1 MKVSE
6 FPLAGITVPYKYRLS
21 GKRRNSEEA
30 GGAHKRKCLDDSKTV
45 LPGSTGTV
53 SVIEMSTNTPNET
66 EIEKE
71 TLDQS
76 LVNSISQSM
85 HEITPDNV
93 GTGIISSDLN
103 SMEQHNNSVNSKGK
117 NSDAVCAATGTIRGI
132 VTTTETAT
140 GSAGGAG
147 NPMDVSSA
155 NPSSKNPNNNSGGG
169 NENAISVME
178 SVGESAVLDDGA
190 LPLSPIA
197 STPGEGSP
205 ILKPLNMLEDVKK
218 EEKIETERLMSIIKS
233 KLGDVNVNHL
243 IYSLLSTLHRSELS
257 DISTLLRDNL
267 KRDFITSLPLEISMK
282 ILNKLPFDSIH
293 NCMQVSKSWNT
304 LINGTPALWKHLLLS
319 ESFVSKDIFDRRYPV
334 ENNVLLPP
342 NDNDSRYRKDFLE
355 NCRILQNW
363 YNPNFIPQRTTLKG
377 HMTSVVTC
385 LQFEDNY
392 VITGADDKMI
402 RVYDSVTKKFLLE
415 LSGHDG
421 GVWALKYAGN
431 GILVSGSTD
440 RSVRIWNIE
449 LGKCTH
455 VFKGHTSTVRCLDIV
470 EYEGVKYI
478 VTGSRDNTLHIW
490 KLPPTSVNVNEN
502 MPNIYNSNG
511 PLFYHSPD
519 ENPYFVGVL
528 RGHIASVRTV
538 SGHGRIV
545 ISGSYDNNLIVWD
558 IIQMKCLYILM
569 GHSDRI
575 YSTIYD
581 HKRNRCISASMDSTI
596 KIWDLQNIWNNGEC
610 VNVTNAAVPCTKICG
625 PMTTLQGHTALVGL
639 LKLSDKFLV
648 SAAADGSLRGWDSV
662 DYSRKFAYHHNN
674 LSAITTFYMTD
685 NILVS
690 GSEGQFN
697 IYNLRTG
704 KLIHSN
710 ILSDADQIW
719 SVNFK
724 GSVLVAAV
732 EKDGQSFVEILDFSK
747 QGQSLPPAIHEN
759 LSGSSISNSSL
770 LSSHQSEYSNSRPH
784 STDSA
789 YTISSNAI
797 ASSSE

>member
-1 MKVSE
+1 MKALE
-6 FPLAGITVPYKYRLS
+6 FPLAEIPIPFKYQLAAKRNRPLGNS
-21 GKRRNSEEA
+21 KRRHDVD
-30 GGAHKRKCLDDSKTV
+30 GGADRKRMKICLDDMQDGVGRTPSSLEV
-45 LPGSTGTV
+45 LV
-53 SVIEMSTNTPNET
+53 RATNTPNET
-66 EIEKE
+66 DINDK
-71 TLDQS
+71 S
-76 LVNSISQSM
+76 LCSTEDGTCDNISMLSAPPTAVVSNTSSNPAVSTIPPTSVDTTGANANVAVSTPSTVSNPKVTTGLVTSGSANESNVN
-85 HEITPDNV
+85 
-93 GTGIISSDLN
+93 N
-103 SMEQHNNSVNSKGK
+103 SM
-117 NSDAVCAATGTIRGI
+117 AVDTAAESGI
-132 VTTTETAT
+132 
-140 GSAGGAG
+140 
-147 NPMDVSSA
+147 M
-155 NPSSKNPNNNSGGG
+155 
-169 NENAISVME
+169 
-178 SVGESAVLDDGA
+178 LDDGA

-197 STPGEGSP
+197 STRGSASP
-205 ILKPLNMLEDVKK
+205 ILKSMDLIEEYKDK
-218 EEKIETERLMSIIKS
+218 ERAETERLLATIKAS
-233 KLGDVNVNHL
+233 LGAVNMNHL
-243 IYSLLSTLHRSELS
+243 IYSLLSGMHRSELS

-267 KRDFITSLPLEISMK
+267 KRDFVTSLPLEITLK
-282 ILNKLPFDSIH
+282 ILNKLPFESIS
-293 NCMQVSKSWNT
+293 NCLQVSKSWNR

-319 ESFVSKDIFDRRYPV
+319 ESFVSKDSFDKKYPV
-334 ENNVLLPP
+334 ENNKLDPP
-342 NDNDSRYRKDFLE
+342 FDNDSRYRQDFLM
-355 NCRILQNW
+355 NCSILQNW
-363 YNPNFIPQRTTLKG
+363 YNPDFIPQRTTLKG

-402 RVYDSVTKKFLLE
+402 RIYDSITKKFLIE

-440 RSVRIWNIE
+440 RSVRIWNIH

-470 EYEGVKYI
+470 EHEGVKYI

-490 KLPPTSVNVNEN
+490 KLPQMSDSNIDEG
-502 MPNIYNSNG
+502 MPNVYSNNG
-511 PLFYHSPD
+511 PLFFHSPE

-569 GHSDRI
+569 GHTDRI

-581 HKRNRCISASMDSTI
+581 YKRNRCISASMDSTI

-610 VNVTNAAVPCTKICG
+610 VNVTNATVPCTKITG
-625 PMTTLQGHTALVGL
+625 PMMTLQGHTALVGL

-648 SAAADGSLRGWDSV
+648 SAAADGSLRGWDSS

-710 ILSDADQIW
+710 ILNDADQIW

-724 GSVLVAAV
+724 GNILVAAV

-747 QGQSLPPAIHEN
+747 KQVTFSSALHNENQVECVTDSSSSSLPSADLSTSLPDRPYS
-759 LSGSSISNSSL
+759 SGST
-770 LSSHQSEYSNSRPH
+770 YS
-784 STDSA
+784 
-789 YTISSNAI
+789 YSSNAI
-797 ASSSE
+797 VSSSE